1 MRRVLWRPVTSAVV
15 VLSVAVVSA
24 GQQPPVF
31 RSRVDL
37 VTVDVT
43 VLDRTGRAIEHL
55 TPDDF
60 TLEVDGAPRRVLSVE
75 YVRYGTGTPDA
86 SSEPAAV
93 SNEDMGAGRLILMA
107 VDQGNIRRTEGRV
120 ALRAAAAFVD
130 GLNPEDR
137 IAAVAIDDVQAISF
151 TGDRA
156 AAKRTLAT
164 LTGRAV
170 DMRSEFRLGI
180 AEALAVA
187 DGNRS
192 RLDQVVLR
200 ECGQPLSRF
209 ESPQRMART
218 EGLRDPCPTHVEQ
231 QARML
236 AHSAR
241 SQGTQSL
248 DALQRLLQRLADV
261 EGPKTLV
268 LLSEG
273 LIAEPQRV
281 NLTELAALAQKA
293 RVSIYVLQ
301 LDSPVA
307 DAASDQLSPTLA
319 DDYRVRA
326 DGLARV
332 AGAGGGALLQL
343 VGADAEPFARILRE
357 LSGYYLLA
365 FEVTP
370 ADRDGRAHRIGI
382 NVGRSGATV
391 RARPA
396 FRAPP
401 APTTPVSTE
410 DRLVQLLRAPRLAT
424 ELPLRLGI
432 LKAKAASGTGVQSQI
447 TIEAGGVDIDA
458 TYAAVIVDTRGVVV
472 TSATQRST
480 SGRLAFPATLPEG
493 RYLLRAAA
501 IDARGRAGS
510 VEQALDATL
519 HGPAGGLRWSDVAL
533 VAPAPHAG
541 AEPTAIVD
549 RTPGPRLRASFEM
562 YTDAVPDT
570 AVRVTVTGTG
580 GNTAA
585 TLHREATPVRTAPG
599 TWTVSTDFD
608 LRGLSPG
615 RYVLTAAL
623 PQGHTLTRSFLLLK

>member
-1 MRRVLWRPVTSAVV
+1 MSAVV
-15 VLSVAVVSA
+15 VLALTVVSA
-24 GQQPPVF
+24 GQQAPVF

-43 VLDRTGRAIEHL
+43 VLDRAGRAIETL
-55 TPDDF
+55 SPGDF
-60 TLEVDGAPRRVLSVE
+60 SLKVDGSPRRVLSAE
-75 YVRYGTGTPDA
+75 YVPYRTAA
-86 SSEPAAV
+86 SSAQPEVSAT
-93 SNEDMGAGRLILMA
+93 SNEHVATGRVILMA

-120 ALRAAAAFVD
+120 ALRAAAAFLD
-130 GLNPEDR
+130 TLDSADR
-137 IAAVAIDDVQAISF
+137 VAAVALDDVAAISF
-151 TGDRA
+151 TDDHRSVKRA
-156 AAKRTLAT
+156 LTR
-164 LTGRAV
+164 LTGRGVRMAT
-170 DMRSEFRLGI
+170 EFKLGL

-192 RLDQVVLR
+192 RLDQLVLR
-200 ECGQPLSRF
+200 ECGQPLGRLQNM
-209 ESPQRMART
+209 ERLATGDGM
-218 EGLRDPCPTHVEQ
+218 RDPCPTHIEQ
-231 QARML
+231 QARMV
-236 AHSAR
+236 AHNAR
-241 SQGTQSL
+241 SQGAESL
-248 DALQRLLQRLADV
+248 DALQRLLRRLEDMD
-261 EGPKTLV
+261 GPKTLV

-281 NLTELAALAQKA
+281 DLTELAALAQKA

-307 DAASDQLSPTLA
+307 DAASDRLSPTLA
-319 DDYRVRA
+319 DDFRVRA

-343 VGADAEPFARILRE
+343 VGADTEPFARILRE

-382 NVGRSGATV
+382 RVGRSGATV

-432 LKAKAASGTGVQSQI
+432 LKAKADDGAGVQSQI
-447 TIEAGGVDIDA
+447 TIEAGGVDVDA

-501 IDARGRAGS
+501 IDASGRAGS

-519 HGPAGGLRWSDVAL
+519 HGQAGGLRWSDVAL

-549 RTPGPRLRASFEM
+549 RTPGPRLRASFEI
-562 YTDAVPDT
+562 YTDGVLDGP
-570 AVRVTVTGTG
+570 VRVTVTGTG

-585 TLHREATPVRTAPG
+585 RLHTEAEPARTGPG
-599 TWTVSTDFD
+599 TWTVTTEFD
-608 LRGLSPG
+608 LLGLPPG
-615 RYVLTAAL
+615 RYVLTAEL